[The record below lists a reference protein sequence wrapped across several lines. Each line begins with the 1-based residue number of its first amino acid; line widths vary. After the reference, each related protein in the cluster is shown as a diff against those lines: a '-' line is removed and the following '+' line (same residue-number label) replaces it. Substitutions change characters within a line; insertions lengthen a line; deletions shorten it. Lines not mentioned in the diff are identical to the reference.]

1 MTMAYDGVLL
11 DARLQVLCSFSYHL
25 IKECKEEI
33 EEIIQSS
40 LFRIIVSHS
49 YNYVLNTIRT
59 RYSLTQL
66 MSAIMDLERRFIT
79 AKMPVSIHARL
90 YFDYPEIIKYLTLYQ
105 SISYINKSGK
115 EILQETF
122 PNEVFIPNGNNPK
135 IQELYRVYFQQDSG
149 FAQVNRRKLL
159 LAKDLIK

>member
-11 DARLQVLCSFSYHL
+11 DTRLQVYCSFSYHL

-40 LFRIIVSHS
+40 LFRVIVSHS
-49 YNYVLNTIRT
+49 YNYVLNTTRA

-66 MSAIMDLERRFIT
+66 MLAIKDLERRFIT
-79 AKMPVSIHARL
+79 VKMPVSIHARL
-90 YFDYPEIIKYLTLYQ
+90 HFDYPEIFEYLSLYQ
-105 SISYINKSGK
+105 SIFYINKSGK
-115 EILQETF
+115 EVLRYTS
-122 PNEVFIPNGNNPK
+122 PNETFIPNGISPE
-135 IQELYRVYFQQDSG
+135 IQELYRIHFQQDSG
-149 FAQVNRRKLL
+149 LAQVNRRKLL